1 MATANRDSHQIHADL
16 EEVEGYQRPPR
27 EHEQRADGGQPSSG
41 ADDPVDLSLLEAQQE
56 RRHKPEM
63 SETKPEAAAAPKS
76 TVSGKDE
83 LSDPANT
90 RATPPG
96 ERM

>member
-1 MATANRDSHQIHADL
+1 MTKARDPHQIPAGRESV
-16 EEVEGYQRPPR
+16 EEYQRPAR
-27 EHEQRADGGQPSSG
+27 EHEQAEGRPAALGPG
-41 ADDPVDLSLLEAQQE
+41 DPVDLSLLEAHQE

-63 SETKPEAAAAPKS
+63 SETKPRATTDPKS

-83 LSDPANT
+83 LSDPANP